1 MFTPISL
8 SDIPG
13 KTRYK
18 LCKVQKDVMDFYES
32 GIEAAEVNI
41 DGYKDA
47 HIASNTYRVAA
58 KRMRVAVVPLAR
70 QGRLFLIRGFDNG

>member
-13 KTRYK
+13 RPSYK
-18 LCKVQKDVMDFYES
+18 PCKVQKDVMDFYES
-32 GIEAAEVNI
+32 GVEAAEVNI

-47 HIASNTYRVAA
+47 ISLT
-58 KRMRVAVVPLAR
+58 MRTE
-70 QGRLFLIRGFDNG
+70 